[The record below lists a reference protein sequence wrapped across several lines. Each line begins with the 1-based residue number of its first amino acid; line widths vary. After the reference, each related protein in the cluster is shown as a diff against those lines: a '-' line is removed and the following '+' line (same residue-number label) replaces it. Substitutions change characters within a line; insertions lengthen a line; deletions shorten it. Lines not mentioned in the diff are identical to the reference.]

1 MRHVYL
7 LLLTAFLCPCCIQN
21 KTDWKAMYDS
31 LNDDFA
37 EYGRTYSDEI
47 YDRIISKCDLMIE
60 SSPEFCNAALKLVEL
75 YKNRSPKIVR
85 LFKTAHKELVD
96 EWRE

>member
-37 EYGRTYSDEI
+37 EYGAHLQSSVFKL
-47 YDRIISKCDLMIE
+47 SKDLIDSIHE
-60 SSPEFCNAALKLVEL
+60 EG
-75 YKNRSPKIVR
+75 IVAY
-85 LFKTAHKELVD
+85 TS
-96 EWRE
+96 